1 MRLSF
6 GKYKYINEIFAML
19 FARAPGGLARGFHGP
34 GHRAGS
40 CPGWGAAQEAHA
52 YNRMFK

>member
-19 FARAPGGLARGFHGP
+19 FARAPGGFARGFHGP